1 MDIIIEIVK
10 PYWQNL
16 SKVNH
21 KFKIVWIEMQTDAE
35 YIIIIEI
42 VKPY

>member
-10 PYWQNL
+10 QNCK

-21 KFKIVWIEMQTDAE
+21 KFEIVWIEMQTGAE
-35 YIIIIEI
+35 YMQDCLC
-42 VKPY
+42 KQ